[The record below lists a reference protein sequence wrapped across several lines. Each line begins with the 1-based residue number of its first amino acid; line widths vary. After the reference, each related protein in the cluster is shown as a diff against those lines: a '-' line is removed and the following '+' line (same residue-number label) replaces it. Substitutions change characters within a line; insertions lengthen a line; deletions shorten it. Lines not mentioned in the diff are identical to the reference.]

1 VSFTSG
7 NEGRPNLRKRVIERL
22 EHSIKMGGY
31 RTDEKLPTEHELAA
45 EFQVSRPIIRDVLQ
59 VLRNKGLIYSRQ
71 GSGSYVKSNG
81 YKPPLS
87 FAPVTTRSDFQQFY
101 QFRLAIEPTA
111 AAVAASKMTE
121 SDIIQL
127 SLPLSDMR
135 SPRLPE
141 RGRLD
146 AEFQFHANIAKA
158 SGNSFFATVIDALHT
173 HMLADSRPHPTQQ
186 GAIDRQSDAVFEEHA
201 KIYEALRTRN
211 ALDTHDAMKSHLTNA
226 LARFEGSITL

>member
-1 VSFTSG
+1 VSFSSG
-7 NEGRPNLRKRVIERL
+7 NEGRPNFRKRVIERL

-59 VLRNKGLIYSRQ
+59 ELRNKGLIYSRQ

-101 QFRLAIEPTA
+101 QFRLAIEPIA
-111 AAVAASKMTE
+111 AAAAASKMTE
-121 SDIIQL
+121 TEIIQL

-135 SPRLPE
+135 SPRRLD
-141 RGRLD
+141 RGRHD

-158 SGNSFFATVIDALHT
+158 SGNSFFATAIDALHT
-173 HMLADSRPHPTQQ
+173 HILADSRPRPSQQ
-186 GAIDRQSDAVFEEHA
+186 GAMDRHFDTIFEEHS
-201 KIYEALRTRN
+201 KIYEALRARN
-211 ALDTHDAMKSHLTNA
+211 ALDAHNAMKLHLTNA
-226 LARFEGSITL
+226 LARFEASITL